1 MNINKSYIIA
11 GAAIAATSIVL
22 PLANISTVDAAS
34 HITTVTEN
42 VHFRTGPSTSY
53 SSITVISKG
62 SSIEVLSTSGDWV
75 NAKYNGKTGYIYKDY
90 VASVNSETST
100 TIQYVNAREG
110 LNVRT
115 GPSTSY
121 SKLGKLSYGQSVTV
135 ISTSNGWS
143 KINYNGSTGYVSSQY
158 LQSIKPSSGSN
169 SQTTDTVMYVNTT
182 AGLNVRTGP
191 STSYSKLGKLSYGQ
205 SVTVISTSNGW
216 SKINYN
222 GSTGYVSSQYLQSI
236 KPSSGSNSQTTDTVM
251 YVNTTAGLNVR
262 TGPSTSYSKLGKLSY
277 GQSVTVI
284 STSNGWSKINYNG
297 STGYVSSQYL
307 QSTKPSSSSSSNNSN
322 TSVSASA
329 SAVIAY
335 AKTLL
340 GKPYVW
346 GAQGPN
352 SFDCSGFTY
361 YVFKNKAGIVLP
373 RTSSEQSKYGT
384 YVSWNNLRAGDLV
397 FFDTNGAN
405 NGQVSHVGLY
415 MGNGQMIHASY
426 SQKKIVIANMNTNYY
441 KNSFVNGRRVL

>member
-11 GAAIAATSIVL
+11 GAAIATTSIVL

-143 KINYNGSTGYVSSQY
+143 KINYNGSTGYVSSEY
-158 LQSIKPSSGSN
+158 LQSTKPSSGST
-169 SQTTDTVMYVNTT
+169 SQTTN
-182 AGLNVRTGP
+182 
-191 STSYSKLGKLSYGQ
+191 
-205 SVTVISTSNGW
+205 
-216 SKINYN
+216 
-222 GSTGYVSSQYLQSI
+222 
-236 KPSSGSNSQTTDTVM
+236 TVM